1 MEYRIVMLDLP
12 TTVKGYVLQTFDGF
26 NTIVL
31 NSRLNIWQNRASF
44 LHEMEH
50 IIRDD
55 FQSLESVTTIEA
67 RAHK

>member
-1 MEYRIVMLDLP
+1 MEYRVIMLDLP
-12 TTVKGYVLQTFDGF
+12 TTVKGYVLQTFDGYS
-26 NTIVL
+26 TIVL

-55 FQSLESVTTIEA
+55 FHSMESATAIEA